1 MTRAV
6 VVVVVVVVDM
16 REWRNVDGKNS
27 TPLRRSTVMAAAA
40 DAAIASR
47 ARERLIPARDAA
59 ARALEEAR
67 EDEAQWLELEEK
79 IAQLRSRAIPD
90 DGFDALVDVGGGI
103 HARGR
108 ATSASRVFVDVGLG
122 FRAEMTLEE
131 AETRARRGA
140 ERARDEGE
148 RARRELEEIGR
159 VMGDVVD
166 YLRGA
171 STVGGA

>member
-1 MTRAV
+1 
-6 VVVVVVVVDM
+6 
-16 REWRNVDGKNS
+16 
-27 TPLRRSTVMAAAA
+27 
-40 DAAIASR
+40 
-47 ARERLIPARDAA
+47 
-59 ARALEEAR
+59 
-67 EDEAQWLELEEK
+67 
-79 IAQLRSRAIPD
+79 
-90 DGFDALVDVGGGI
+90 VDVGGGI

-140 ERARDEGE
+140 ERARDDGE

-171 STVGGA
+171 STVGGG